1 MIKKIW
7 KLCSLN
13 RLGGVAILFILLAP
27 LYTILFTQTIKPHA
41 SQEFSKTSVMITR
54 YDGRSGG
61 SGVILS
67 SKRNESKVLTNS
79 HVCEVVKNGGLV
91 RSDDK
96 KGMVKYYQR
105 SNIHDLCLITVSTN
119 FKINTVLA
127 PEEPEIYEDATVSGH
142 PRLLPNILTKGHF
155 SGHEMIT
162 IMIGIRVCTP
172 EEQENPNSSMY
183 CLLLGGFPVIKN
195 YEAQVISATIQP
207 GSSGSA
213 VFNDKGEI
221 AGLVFAGSGDF
232 GYGMIVPYSYVAN
245 FIEIELPHL
254 LETTPTQD
262 IDLIQS
268 KASKTD
274 WRKVCMENKD
284 NEKIMEVCDLVSKS
298 LLLGQ

>member
-1 MIKKIW
+1 MKKIW
-7 KLCSLN
+7 DLFALN
-13 RLGGVAILFILLAP
+13 RLGGFVVLCLIGIVIYSIFVTP
-27 LYTILFTQTIKPHA
+27 TIKPRS
-41 SQEFSKTSVMITR
+41 SQDFSKTSVMITR

-67 SKRNESKVLTNS
+67 SKRNESKVLTNA
-79 HVCEVVKNGGLV
+79 HVCEVVKAGGLV

-119 FKINTVLA
+119 FKINTVIA

-142 PRLLPNILTKGHF
+142 PRLLPNILTRGHF

-172 EEQENPNSSMY
+172 EEQENENSSMY
-183 CLLLGGFPVIKN
+183 CALLGGFPIIKN

-213 VFNDKGEI
+213 VFNNSGEI
-221 AGLVFAGSGDF
+221 SGLVFAGSGDF

-245 FIEIELPHL
+245 FMDIELPHL

-274 WRKVCMENKD
+274 WRKVCTENKD